1 MTVRGMIFAVVE
13 FLILT
18 IALGTGIRELLVAAV
33 CLGAI
38 LLYSLVSIIF
48 AQITLSAYAQIDKS
62 EIYRG
67 QSIKCTLKIKGPV
80 LLPVTAFLTVAS
92 PGAKRRDN
100 GAFRRHAFS
109 LAPALRMEREYLFT
123 LKCKHRGYYKAGIRG
138 FRVRDLFGLIS
149 LPLIRS
155 RKQPLRFFITV
166 FPNLHKIKNENPKI
180 SVSEGYADTQIK
192 TANQGELLGD
202 TRLYVAGDSLKRIHW
217 KQSIRTKQLYTR
229 QFEAQENPQVVVFFD
244 AACKDEDRAGVADII
259 TETAISLIN
268 HFVSK
273 GKSVRFITVR
283 NKYYTENEDM
293 WIKSS
298 NDIYVLLNK
307 LAGISLSKDKE
318 PLDLWQF
325 KDAEFN
331 NAGTVYV
338 ISNNPADELF
348 KSLDAIRER
357 DGAAVCFVAQKD
369 EDNKKNNKEPLT
381 FDSDSAVVLKSTK
394 EISAKVGEAI

>member
-1 MTVRGMIFAVVE
+1 M
-13 FLILT
+13 
-18 IALGTGIRELLVAAV
+18 
-33 CLGAI
+33 
-38 LLYSLVSIIF
+38 
-48 AQITLSAYAQIDKS
+48 
-62 EIYRG
+62 
-67 QSIKCTLKIKGPV
+67 
-80 LLPVTAFLTVAS
+80 
-92 PGAKRRDN
+92 
-100 GAFRRHAFS
+100 
-109 LAPALRMEREYLFT
+109 
-123 LKCKHRGYYKAGIRG
+123 
-138 FRVRDLFGLIS
+138 
-149 LPLIRS
+149 
-155 RKQPLRFFITV
+155 
-166 FPNLHKIKNENPKI
+166 
-180 SVSEGYADTQIK
+180 
-192 TANQGELLGD
+192 
-202 TRLYVAGDSLKRIHW
+202 
-217 KQSIRTKQLYTR
+217 
-229 QFEAQENPQVVVFFD
+229 
-244 AACKDEDRAGVADII
+244 
-259 TETAISLIN
+259 
-268 HFVSK
+268 SK